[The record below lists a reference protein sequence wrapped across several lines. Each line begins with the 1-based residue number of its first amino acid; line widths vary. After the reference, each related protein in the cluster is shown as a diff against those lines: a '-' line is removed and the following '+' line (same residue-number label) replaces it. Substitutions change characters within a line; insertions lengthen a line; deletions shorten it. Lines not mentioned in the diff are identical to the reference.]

1 MSVRLTAEPISPLTL
16 VDRVHQRLWDWI
28 LGGRLQPG
36 DWLRIQE
43 LARTLKVSDTPIR
56 EALIRLQQ
64 SGLVETLPHVG
75 TRVRRFTRQDIEE
88 SFDLRE
94 ALECYALQ
102 HAAPRVS
109 PATLQRLRQQLK
121 KAETALEAGDTGP
134 AVAADIALHSELIRA
149 AGNSRILSLFYNL
162 LDQVRMFAGF
172 GNRTPEGPRRF
183 LVMHLRIV
191 DLLLKGNSGGAARLM
206 REHMQLA
213 KANAVRGY
221 FGSSAAESE
230 QPRAFTQTASIR
242 EGRRVT
248 GPGEAR
254 VPDGRRPAPVRRT
267 TTMANGKTS
276 CTRARMG
283 ILSRKEKDDE

>member
-121 KAETALEAGDTGP
+121 KAEIALEEGNTAP
-134 AVAADIALHSELIRA
+134 AVAADIELHTALIRA
-149 AGNSRILSLFYNL
+149 AGNARILALYSTL

-221 FGSSAAESE
+221 FGSSAAERE
-230 QPRAFTQTASIR
+230 QPRAVTQTASIR

-248 GPGEAR
+248 EAGEAR
-254 VPDGRRPAPVRRT
+254 VLDGRRPAPVRRT
-267 TTMANGKTS
+267 ATMAIGKTS

-283 ILSRKEKDDE
+283 ILSRKEKDDG